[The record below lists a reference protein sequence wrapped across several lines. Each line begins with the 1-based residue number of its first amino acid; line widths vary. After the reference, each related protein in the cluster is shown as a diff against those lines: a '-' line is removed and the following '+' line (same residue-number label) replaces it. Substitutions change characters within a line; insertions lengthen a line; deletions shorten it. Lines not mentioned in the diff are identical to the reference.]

1 MHPNA
6 RPLQEAQRQLQLLLE
21 QQELQTP
28 ALYRDLA
35 LYLQVLRQSLLH
47 AVQQACFHL
56 ATQVVPD
63 RYAALPPSRRQGLQR
78 RLQQLVQRCNALLT
92 VEQLIGL
99 AAQQL
104 RRQARV
110 HQQRWLEGLQDPA
123 AAASEPAAPPAPQ
136 GSITLGLDLPVAA
149 DLFEAGVPGLPPLS
163 HRESPS
169 TGMASA
175 RSEEEGG
182 SELKL
187 LQSLFSLAAEG
198 LGQSLPEPAQSEA
211 IAAEAPSA
219 PSDELSPELG
229 LDDNP
234 LASAALRELGTQ
246 PPRDPLAQLR
256 WWSQLDGA
264 LRRRLRN
271 LSHAVNVELMR
282 HGLAQG
288 LLPLNLLD
296 AVLQGQV
303 EALPA
308 PANLLRLPVP
318 IPEPLAT
325 DRSMDVISLLLRTS
339 DLEYE
344 HPPLRTCRRRL
355 EQRRRELRTMA
366 ERYRY
371 WQRRVSAL
379 EAEQQW
385 LQDSAQLQTPLD
397 RP

>member
-1 MHPNA
+1 
-6 RPLQEAQRQLQLLLE
+6 
-21 QQELQTP
+21 
-28 ALYRDLA
+28 
-35 LYLQVLRQSLLH
+35 
-47 AVQQACFHL
+47 
-56 ATQVVPD
+56 
-63 RYAALPPSRRQGLQR
+63 
-78 RLQQLVQRCNALLT
+78 
-92 VEQLIGL
+92 
-99 AAQQL
+99 
-104 RRQARV
+104 
-110 HQQRWLEGLQDPA
+110 
-123 AAASEPAAPPAPQ
+123 
-136 GSITLGLDLPVAA
+136 
-149 DLFEAGVPGLPPLS
+149 
-163 HRESPS
+163 
-169 TGMASA
+169 MASA

>member
-169 TGMASA
+169 REIASA

-198 LGQSLPEPAQSEA
+198 LGQSLPEPAESEA
-211 IAAEAPSA
+211 TAAEAPSA
-219 PSDELSPELG
+219 VPDEPSPELG
-229 LDDNP
+229 LDDSL

>member
-1 MHPNA
+1 M
-6 RPLQEAQRQLQLLLE
+6 QLLLE

-35 LYLQVLRQSLLH
+35 LYLQVLRQGLLH

-63 RYAALPPSRRQGLQR
+63 RYAALPPARRQGLQR

-92 VEQLIGL
+92 IEQLIGL
-99 AAQQL
+99 AAQQR
-104 RRQARV
+104 RRQARL
-110 HQQRWLEGLQDPA
+110 HQQRWLERLSDPV
-123 AAASEPAAPPAPQ
+123 AAASEPATASPPE
-136 GSITLGLDLPVAA
+136 GSITLGLDLPLAA
-149 DLFEAGVPGLPPLS
+149 DLFEGGIPGLVSPGVG
-163 HRESPS
+163 ESPS
-169 TGMASA
+169 AGIASA
-175 RSEEEGG
+175 RNEEDAS
-182 SELKL
+182 SELKV

-198 LGQSLPEPAQSEA
+198 LGHSLPEPDDSDP
-211 IAAEAPSA
+211 IAPAVPSA
-219 PSDELSPELG
+219 TSDGAAPEIGVEGDL
-229 LDDNP
+229 
-234 LASAALRELGTQ
+234 LASVALQELGTQ
-246 PPRDPLAQLR
+246 PPRDPMAQLR
-256 WWSQLDGA
+256 WWSHLDGA

-303 EALPA
+303 DALPA

-318 IPEPLAT
+318 IPQPMVA

-339 DLEYE
+339 DLEFE